1 MDSCLEGHFRG
12 QFQGQLKKLF
22 DFHGNFTQNLER
34 DQREKE
40 KHSSFKRQASVNILE
55 GQFLGQFLGQFPA
68 QFCGQDQL
76 EKVKQSSLNTRDPV
90 SVGTVNSLENVKGF
104 DFLVSKIN

>member
-1 MDSCLEGHFRG
+1 MAILRKIESEISE
-12 QFQGQLKKLF
+12 K
-22 DFHGNFTQNLER
+22 
-34 DQREKE
+34 KE

-76 EKVKQSSLNTRDPV
+76 EKVKHSSFKHSRP
-90 SVGTVNSLENVKGF
+90 SISGHCGQFRKGQR
-104 DFLVSKIN
+104 I